1 MTGAAAYNNIRII
14 QSIQSGV
21 TMEFVRFMTSG
32 LGRALRVVMGL
43 VLIYV
48 GYFVV
53 SGTGGTIMAIVGL
66 VPLLGGLFDYCV
78 FARLMGY
85 PFKGSEARKVLA
97 KG

>member
-1 MTGAAAYNNIRII
+1 MAI
-14 QSIQSGV
+14 V
-21 TMEFVRFMTSG
+21 KFLTSG

-48 GYFVV
+48 GYFVI

-66 VPLLGGLFDYCV
+66 VPLLAGLFDYCV

-85 PFKGSEARKVLA
+85 PFQGSAARKRVA
-97 KG
+97 QG

>member
-1 MTGAAAYNNIRII
+1 MAI
-14 QSIQSGV
+14 V
-21 TMEFVRFMTSG
+21 KFLTSG

-48 GYFVV
+48 GYFVI

-66 VPLLGGLFDYCV
+66 VPLLAGLFDYCV

-85 PFKGSEARKVLA
+85 PFKGSEAHKVVT

>member
-1 MTGAAAYNNIRII
+1 MTPIVI
-14 QSIQSGV
+14 QFIHMGV
-21 TMEFVRFMTSG
+21 KMEFVRFMTSG

-43 VLIYV
+43 ALISV
-48 GYFVV
+48 GYFVI

-66 VPLLGGLFDYCV
+66 VPLLAGLFDYCV

-85 PFKGSEARKVLA
+85 PFKGSEARKVVA